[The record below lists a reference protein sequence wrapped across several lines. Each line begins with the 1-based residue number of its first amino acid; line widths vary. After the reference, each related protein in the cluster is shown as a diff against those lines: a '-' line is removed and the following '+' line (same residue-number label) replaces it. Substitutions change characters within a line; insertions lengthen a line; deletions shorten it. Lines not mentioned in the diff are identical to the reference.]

1 MGDDLEKRIQETGL
15 GLYRLIGEEAPSL
28 FRKDYW
34 MGKILEWC
42 MQDEAF
48 KVEAFRFIDVF
59 PYLNTPP
66 SITKHLREYFSRPGL
81 NLPIILQKVIRY
93 ASPGLIP
100 AKIIAWAITRNMSVL
115 GRHFISGASPQEAL
129 AVLTGL
135 RSRGMAFTVDLLG
148 EAVVSEKEAE
158 DYLRRYLDLYDLL
171 DRAQGKWPALG
182 TPELEKDWGHSLK
195 INVSIKTT
203 ALYSQMNPCA
213 LDYSVAM
220 AKERLRPILRKAMA
234 VGGFLSLDMEHTG
247 LKNLTLALYR
257 SLMEEPEFRDY
268 PNTGIVIQAYL
279 RDSESD
285 LKEVLQW
292 AKQRKGRFT
301 IRLVKGA
308 YWDSEVV
315 CARQENWPIPVFT
328 DKRETDANF
337 EKLARI
343 ILENH
348 GGVTLACASHNLRSI
363 ATVMELAKDLRVP
376 REHLE
381 YQVLYGMGEPIRRV
395 LRKAGLQLRLYTP
408 IGEMVQGMAYLVR
421 RLLENTSNESFLR
434 RSFLEDVPKE
444 ELLRNPLDLL
454 KEHPPIPEHPPE
466 GPEYG
471 DKGPFRNEP
480 HWNWTLA
487 EPRERFREALLKV
500 REGFPIKIPLV
511 IGGREM
517 ETERHLHSLNPNSA
531 DETVGLV
538 ASADLKEAEKAVEAA
553 KAALALWREVLPEE
567 RAGFL
572 FKAAAAARKMRFEL
586 AALQVFE
593 VGKAW
598 AEADADVCEAIDFLE
613 YYGREMIRLGRPR
626 RLGDVPGEVSHLFY
640 EPRGVA
646 VVIAPWNFPL
656 AISMGMTSAAI
667 VTGNTVIYKPASQS
681 PVIGSMV
688 ERVFREAHLPD
699 GVLNFL
705 PGPGEVIGDFL
716 VTHPEVAL
724 IVFTGSQAVGLHIL
738 ELAAKTGEE
747 SLAVKQVIAEM
758 GGKNAIIVD
767 ADADLDEAV
776 GEIIRSAFGYQ
787 GQKCSACSRLIVLA
801 ENYDRLLE
809 RLTAAAESLPLGPV
823 EDPENFMGAVIEPA
837 ARRKILDYVE
847 IGKKEGKPHLER
859 YPAESLGHWVPL
871 TIFTEIR
878 PEHRL
883 AREEIFG
890 PVLAVIKVKTFD
902 EAIEVAN
909 STPYALT
916 GGVFSRS
923 PENIA
928 KARKDFRTGNLYINR
943 GCTGALVGRHPFG
956 GFKMSGV
963 GSKAGGP
970 DYLLQF
976 MVPRN
981 VVENTLRR
989 GFVPSV
995 LHFSP

>member
-1 MGDDLEKRIQETGL
+1 MGDDFERRIQETGL

-42 MQDEAF
+42 LQDEAF

-59 PYLNTPP
+59 PYLNSPS

-81 NLPIILQKVIRY
+81 NPPAILQKVIRY

-100 AKIIAWAITRNMSVL
+100 AKIIAWAIARNMSVL
-115 GRHFISGASPQEAL
+115 GRRFITGASPQEAL
-129 AVLTGL
+129 PVLAGL
-135 RSRGMAFTVDLLG
+135 RSQGMAFAVDLLG

-158 DYLRRYLDLYDLL
+158 EYLRRYLDLFDLL
-171 DRAQGKWPALG
+171 DEAQKNWPALG
-182 TPELEKDWGHSLK
+182 PSDLEKDWGHSPK

-213 LDYSVAM
+213 FDYSVAM
-220 AKERLRPILRKAMA
+220 AKERLRPLLRKAVE
-234 VGGFLSLDMEHTG
+234 VGGFLSLDMEHYG

-268 PNTGIVIQAYL
+268 PYTGLVIQAYL
-279 RDSESD
+279 RDSEAD

-292 AKQRKGRFT
+292 AQQRKGRFT

-315 CARQENWPIPVFT
+315 WARQENRPIPVFT

-337 EKLARI
+337 EKMAGT

-348 GGVTLACASHNLRSI
+348 DRVTLACASHNLRSI
-363 ATVMELAKDLRVP
+363 ACVMELAKDLRVP

-381 YQVLYGMGEPIRRV
+381 YQVLYGMGEPIRRA
-395 LRKAGLQLRLYTP
+395 LRKAGLHLRLYTP
-408 IGEMVQGMAYLVR
+408 MGEMAQGMAYLVR
-421 RLLENTSNESFLR
+421 RLLENTANESFLR
-434 RSFLEDVPKE
+434 QSFLEDVPKE
-444 ELLRNPLDLL
+444 DLLRNPLDLL
-454 KEHPPIPEHPPE
+454 KEHPPIADHPPE
-466 GPEYG
+466 APEYG
-471 DKGPFRNEP
+471 DKGPFGNEP
-480 HWNWTLA
+480 HWDWTFA
-487 EPRERFREALLKV
+487 EPRDRFYEALLKV
-500 REGFPIKIPLV
+500 RQGFPVKVPLV
-511 IGGREM
+511 IGGREI
-517 ETERHLHSLNPNSA
+517 ETETHIHSLNPNLP
-531 DETVGLV
+531 DEAVGLV
-538 ASADLKEAEKAVEAA
+538 ASAGLKEAQRAVEAA
-553 KAALALWREVLPEE
+553 REAFALWREVFPEE

-598 AEADADVCEAIDFLE
+598 GEADADVCEAIDFLE

-646 VVIAPWNFPL
+646 AVIAPWNFPL

-667 VTGNTVIYKPASQS
+667 VTGNTVVYKPASQS

-688 ERVFREAHLPD
+688 ERIFREANLPD

-724 IVFTGSQAVGLHIL
+724 IAFTGSKAVGLRL
-738 ELAAKTGEE
+738 VELAAKTGED

-758 GGKNAIIVD
+758 GGKNAVIVD

-776 GEIIRSAFGYQ
+776 GQIIRSAFSYQ

-823 EDPENFMGAVIEPA
+823 EDPRNFMGAVIEPA

-847 IGKKEGKPHLER
+847 IGKKEGKLHLER
-859 YPAESLGHWVPL
+859 TPAEPSGHWVPL

-902 EAIEVAN
+902 EAIEIAN
-909 STPYALT
+909 STSYALT
-916 GGVFSRS
+916 GSVFSRS

-963 GSKAGGP
+963 GSKAGGA

-976 MVPRN
+976 LEPR
-981 VVENTLRR
+981 VVTENTVRR
-989 GFVPSV
+989 GFSPDV
-995 LHFSP
+995 LS